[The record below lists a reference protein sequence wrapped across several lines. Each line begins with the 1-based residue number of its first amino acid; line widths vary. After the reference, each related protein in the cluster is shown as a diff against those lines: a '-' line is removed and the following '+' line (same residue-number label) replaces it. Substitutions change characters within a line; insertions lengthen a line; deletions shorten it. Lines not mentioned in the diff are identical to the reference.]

1 MRTVLVT
8 GPGGAGR
15 TTLAAATALAAARAG
30 TPTLLLTPGPGPLG
44 LPAGPEPTA
53 PAPGLHVVAA
63 DPAATFRDGVRGLQD
78 RAGALL
84 GLLGAT
90 PLEDGELAPPP
101 GLAPYALLT
110 ALHRHATAAYGLL
123 VVDLP
128 AGTDGLGL
136 LAAPALLRR
145 YLDRLLPRQRQAARA
160 LRPVLGKLAGVPLP
174 GGEWYEAAA
183 RAEAA
188 LAASEALLTGPGT
201 SLLPVVEPGRAGT
214 EALRLTRVAASL
226 HGVALDRPLAN
237 RVLPEGAFGAAA
249 QRAAL
254 RTYEDVRE
262 IPHLGAEP
270 ADLAGLEALG
280 VPPPGEPAEAPE
292 WTLHDLRARTGL
304 VEWHV
309 PLPGAE
315 RGELDLYRFEDELA
329 VTAGPF
335 RRTRPLPSALRRCD
349 VTGAALR
356 EDVLR
361 VRFRPTPGLWP
372 EG

>member
-1 MRTVLVT
+1 MTPSVRTVLVT

-30 TPTLLLTPGPGPLG
+30 TPTLLLTPGPAPLG
-44 LPAGPEPTA
+44 TA
-53 PAPGLHVVAA
+53 PVPGLRVVAA
-63 DPAATFRDGVRGLQD
+63 DPAAAFRDGVGGLQD

-84 GLLGAT
+84 GLLGAA

-101 GLAPYALLT
+101 GLAPYALLA
-110 ALHRHATAAYGLL
+110 ALHRHASDAYHLL

-128 AGTDGLGL
+128 AGTEGLGL

-160 LRPVLGKLAGVPLP
+160 LRPVLGRLAGVPLP
-174 GGEWYEAAA
+174 GEEWYEAAA

-254 RTYEDVRE
+254 GTCGDVRE

-270 ADLAGLEALG
+270 AGPADLEALG
-280 VPPPGEPAEAPE
+280 APPPGEPVPAPE
-292 WTLHDLRARTGL
+292 WTLHDLRAETGL
-304 VEWHV
+304 IEWHV
-309 PLPGAE
+309 PLPGAD
-315 RGELDLYRFEDELA
+315 RAELDLYRFEDELA

-356 EDVLR
+356 DDALR

-372 EG
+372 RD